1 MPPKFKIDIGPDGF
15 IGKDGNP
22 KFKVKKNHCV
32 EFNLVKG
39 ASPVNVC
46 FSSGSPFAE
55 STIPVGNSG
64 SGKLEF
70 REGTVGQTFSM
81 KLEAPAPTDTSL
93 KVMDGKAGDIEVVP
107 YP

>member
-15 IGKDGNP
+15 VGKDGKP
-22 KFKVKKNHCV
+22 KFKVKVNHRV

-39 ASPVNVC
+39 AAPVDVY
-46 FSSGSPFAE
+46 FSAGSPFAE
-55 STIPVGNSG
+55 STIPVGESG
-64 SGKLEF
+64 SGELTF

-81 KLEAPAPTDTSL
+81 QVQAPATTDISL
-93 KVMDGKAGDIEVVP
+93 KVMDGKTGDLEVDP

>member
-15 IGKDGNP
+15 IGNDGTP
-22 KFKVKKNHCV
+22 KFKVKENHCV

-39 ASPVNVC
+39 AAPVNVC
-46 FSSGSPFAE
+46 FTSGSPFAE

-64 SGKLEF
+64 SGKLDF
-70 REGTVGQTFSM
+70 RPGTVGKTFSM
-81 KLEAPAPTDTSL
+81 KLQEPAMTDTSL
-93 KVMDGKAGDIEVVP
+93 KVMDGKTGDLEVDP